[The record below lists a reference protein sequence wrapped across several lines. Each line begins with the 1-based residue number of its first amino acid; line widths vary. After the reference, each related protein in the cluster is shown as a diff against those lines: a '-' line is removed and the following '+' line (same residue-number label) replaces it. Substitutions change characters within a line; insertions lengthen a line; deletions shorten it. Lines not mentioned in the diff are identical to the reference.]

1 MISLHHQVRL
11 LVISWSSPC
20 HTITWVDEWAL
31 GASSRQSLF
40 FQIWSWVDHCPCD
53 DFGFGTT
60 WSHGNS
66 KWKCPISYWL
76 SYMITLW
83 MLKACK
89 TGSSCGGSWRFCTLH
104 KPSFATRYEFG
115 PVQFCHKTRGP
126 QLPNR
131 NKNEWAHRA
140 DLFSFTYTR
149 VKLWPN
155 NNGLNLR
162 CSWERLE
169 EQLEELD
176 RDLMGTHWE
185 QEKTKKTLFS
195 KTVC

>member
-1 MISLHHQVRL
+1 LTWKQILTQRRNNLFLFPPLCEALAMPPMVDANGLLEWSHYTIRWDYWLFLGYHHVTQLHGLMNRPLGQVQGNLCVSKSEAR
-11 LVISWSSPC
+11 SP
-20 HTITWVDEWAL
+20 I
-31 GASSRQSLF
+31 
-40 FQIWSWVDHCPCD
+40 CPCG

-66 KWKCPISYWL
+66 KWKCSISYWL

-104 KPSFATRYEFG
+104 KPSFATRDEFG

-131 NKNEWAHRA
+131 NKWM
-140 DLFSFTYTR
+140 S
-149 VKLWPN
+149 P
-155 NNGLNLR
+155 
-162 CSWERLE
+162 
-169 EQLEELD
+169 
-176 RDLMGTHWE
+176 
-185 QEKTKKTLFS
+185 
-195 KTVC
+195 

>member
-1 MISLHHQVRL
+1 MSHNYMGWWMGPWGIFPNLKRGH
-11 LVISWSSPC
+11 PF
-20 HTITWVDEWAL
+20 A
-31 GASSRQSLF
+31 
-40 FQIWSWVDHCPCD
+40 PCD

-60 WSHGNS
+60 WSNGKS

-89 TGSSCGGSWRFCTLH
+89 TGSSSGGSWRFCTLH
-104 KPSFATRYEFG
+104 EPSFATRDEFG
-115 PVQFCHKTRGP
+115 PVQSCHKTRGP

-131 NKNEWAHRA
+131 NKWMSLKGPR
-140 DLFSFTYTR
+140 FQFTYTR
-149 VKLWPN
+149 VDLWAN
-155 NNGLNLR
+155 NNRLNLR

-169 EQLEELD
+169 EQLGELD
-176 RDLMGTHWE
+176 GNTLGTR
-185 QEKTKKTLFS
+185 KKILFS